1 MSASDDTEDPTRRK
15 NPGRKDIQALFRDGR
30 EIDRALREAVREAVL
45 MHKKMGW
52 PIVEWRDGKVVWTPA
67 DEIVVSEVPEPEVS
81 DDPVSGPDH

>member
-1 MSASDDTEDPTRRK
+1 MEPSGERMAQR
-15 NPGRKDIQALFRDGR
+15 DIQALFDDGR

-67 DEIVVSEVPEPEVS
+67 EEIVVSEFPEPEITEILN
-81 DDPVSGPDH
+81 PEP

>member
-1 MSASDDTEDPTRRK
+1 MSTSDDAEERTTRKSR
-15 NPGRKDIQALFRDGR
+15 GEKDIQALFRDGR

-67 DEIVVSEVPEPEVS
+67 DEIVVSEVPEPEVN
-81 DDPVSGPDH
+81 DDLVSGLDR

>member
-1 MSASDDTEDPTRRK
+1 VSINGDPQKPSSRQ
-15 NPGRKDIQALFRDGR
+15 GRGDKDIQALFRDGR

-67 DEIVVSEVPEPEVS
+67 DEIVVSEFPEPEIS
-81 DDPVSGPDH
+81 DVLNPEP